1 LQPQSQK
8 QVMVIA
14 DRISRQK
21 VDALNKEHL
30 LKTKEITTLQNN
42 FFIEIS
48 NKSRSAVIKGMIGGA
63 LLSATIAIVTRF
75 II

>member
-1 LQPQSQK
+1 
-8 QVMVIA
+8 MVIA

-48 NKSRSAVIKGMIGGA
+48 NKSRSAVIKVMIKGMIGGA
-63 LLSATIAIVTRF
+63 LLGATIAIVTRF